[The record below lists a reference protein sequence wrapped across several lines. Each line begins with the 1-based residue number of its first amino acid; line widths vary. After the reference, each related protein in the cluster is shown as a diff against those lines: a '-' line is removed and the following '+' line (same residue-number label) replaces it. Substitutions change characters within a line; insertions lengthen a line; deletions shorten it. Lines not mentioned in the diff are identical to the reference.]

1 MVTDCEIKLRGY
13 VKALPLR
20 RKFAIYARNLGSRPR
35 ITSLAMLAFVAS
47 EKLNQAHPDC
57 KVPAVA
63 LL

>member
-1 MVTDCEIKLRGY
+1 MVTGCEIKLRGY

-20 RKFAIYARNLGSRPR
+20 RKFATYARNLGSSLS
-35 ITSLAMLAFVAS
+35 ITASVMLVFAAS